1 MRLVTTCPQCEAAF
15 YVTPEQLSAHRGDVR
30 CGKCEHVFN
39 ALDRLAEVAS
49 EPSAKAESAE
59 SESVGKAQ
67 SVTVGV
73 AEPAPQPLPEAESPS
88 KATVGDIEIIAEHD
102 EPAEHDKLLDEPPKE
117 VASEVTPQ
125 TKTVDQPPP
134 AEQNISSAQPAFSI
148 TDFSVP
154 PAANILSP
162 TMMDDAARNKTG
174 SARKSGFLRFILMLL
189 VLLLMLL
196 ALGQAAYFLRSD
208 ITARWPQARP
218 YLEQACTWLQCK
230 VTLPQN
236 ADLFAI
242 DDSDLKEDTE
252 RQGLIHLHTTLIN
265 HADYSQEFPLL
276 ELTLTDVND
285 KPLLRRTFEPQQYLP
300 AGADIRRGVS
310 ARGRI
315 DIRLSLTAED
325 KAIAGYRLFVTY

>member
-15 YVTPEQLSAHRGDVR
+15 YVTPEQLAAHRGDVR

-39 ALDRLAEVAS
+39 ALDRLAEIAD
-49 EPSAKAESAE
+49 EPSANAESAE
-59 SESVGKAQ
+59 SESVEKAQ
-67 SVTVGV
+67 PAAVDV
-73 AEPAPQPLPEAESPS
+73 AEPAPQSLPEAEMLPE
-88 KATVGDIEIIAEHD
+88 AIVDDIEIIAERD
-102 EPAEHDKLLDEPPKE
+102 EPFEVPVKEMAPDLLL
-117 VASEVTPQ
+117 Q
-125 TKTVDQPPP
+125 TETVDQSPP
-134 AEQNISSAQPAFSI
+134 APQHISPVQPTFNI

-154 PAANILSP
+154 PAASILSP

-174 SARKSGFLRFILMLL
+174 NAKKNGFLRFILMLL

-208 ITARWPQARP
+208 IAARWPQARP

-242 DDSDLKEDTE
+242 DDSDLKEDAD
-252 RQGLIHLHTTLIN
+252 RQGLIHLYTTLIN

-276 ELTLTDVND
+276 ELTLTDAND
-285 KPLLRRTFEPQQYLP
+285 KPLLRRTFGPAEYLP
-300 AGADIRRGVS
+300 AGADVRRGVS

-325 KAIAGYRLFVTY
+325 KAIAGYRLFITY